1 MPAPNINELRK
12 LDVETRL
19 ALVQELW
26 DSIVDDAQ
34 RGAALSLSDE
44 ERREL
49 DDRLR
54 EDDEDPDGAI
64 PWSEAR
70 AQLRDAR

>member
-1 MPAPNINELRK
+1 MTAPNINELRK

-34 RGAALSLSDE
+34 QGAELSLTDA

-70 AQLRDAR
+70 AQLRSTP